1 MKLETTMLNRAGDRR
16 VVIQDDDNR
25 TYYGVPSTTRA
36 GLYRR
41 PLAWMTAAARVAWA
55 AVTGSDADRQRDGA
69 DIDHGQAGP
78 METR

>member
-16 VVIQDDDNR
+16 VVIQDDNDR
-25 TYYGVPSTTRA
+25 HYYGVPSTTRA
-36 GLYRR
+36 GLYLR